1 MNSFRGGLVGAV
13 AAAAMFLPLGAWAA
27 APAKPPKTETSQQV
41 RADVFQSIVG
51 FIESSRP
58 MPRGNFET
66 DAEYNARLKGQS
78 GGVSRQFNFSFEPR
92 SLSLSSKTDS
102 PDQFNFGYSPDL
114 AAFYVSLPK
123 SDKVTIDI
131 ISSTS
136 GTYRA
141 QNAYGAEATVESR
154 TAIFNEILFTPS
166 IFDRMRQ
173 ENLVSVVREGASWR
187 PVGACDMEKYFL
199 NQCESVILFPVDRE
213 VAIRSYDGM
222 IFEIQINV
230 VGEDAS
236 LKSSVDWTTPTI
248 SEPRRTTFL
257 ARTIYAEPIG
267 ITLKDRSTGREVGK
281 YQIGDR
287 TVRGSIT
294 VDDMLFEPPV
304 IKPEFTTPK
313 SLKRAGISGFVTVEM
328 NIADGLDR
336 VVLDRFGIPTTA
348 SVVDSGCRKIGSD
361 DPIAP
366 CNNTDF
372 ALKYAMTLR
381 FKLRKAY
388 GLPDRGPVVR
398 YRIEF

>member
-1 MNSFRGGLVGAV
+1 MNSFRSGLVGPA
-13 AAAAMFLPLGAWAA
+13 AAAAMFLPLVAWAA

-58 MPRGNFET
+58 MARGNFET
-66 DAEYNARLKGQS
+66 DAEYNARLKAQS
-78 GGVSRQFNFSFEPR
+78 GVASRQFTLSFEPR

-141 QNAYGAEATVESR
+141 QNAYGAEATVESG
-154 TAIFNEILFTPS
+154 TATFNEIAFTPS
-166 IFDRMRQ
+166 LFDRMRQ

-187 PVGACDMEKYFL
+187 PVGACDKEKYFL
-199 NQCESVILFPVDRE
+199 SQCESVILFPVDRE

-222 IFEIQINV
+222 RFEIQINV
-230 VGEDAS
+230 AGEDAS
-236 LKSSVDWTTPTI
+236 LKSSVNWTTPTI
-248 SEPRRTTFL
+248 SEPRRTTFY
-257 ARTIYAEPIG
+257 ARTIYAEPIS

-281 YQIGDR
+281 YLIGDR
-287 TVRGSIT
+287 TVQGSIT

-328 NIADGLDR
+328 NIVDGLDR
-336 VVLDRFGIPTTA
+336 IVLDRFGIPTTA

-366 CNNTDF
+366 CSNTDF
-372 ALKYAMTLR
+372 ALKYAMSLR

-388 GLPDRGPVVR
+388 GLPNRGPVVR